1 MLYIVDINT
10 LSVFFVTSVFS
21 PIIFILGMLWSIPVV
36 PNLFGTR
43 NRFREKRFFHRP
55 GWGMVSVSP
64 AVYLVLCSPVPN
76 SVLTVRLGTLG
87 LFCPSKSGKVCMFTF
102 SLIGSKFLFHIINI
116 RKHC

>member
-10 LSVFFVTSVFS
+10 LLVFFVTSVFS
-21 PIIFILGMLWSIPVV
+21 PIIFILGLLWSVSVV

-43 NRFREKRFFHRP
+43 NQFRGKQFFHRP

-64 AVYLVLCSPVPN
+64 VVYLVLHSPVPN
-76 SVLTVRLGTLG
+76 RVLTVRLGTLG
-87 LFCPSKSGKVCMFTF
+87 LFSPTKSGKVCMFTF
-102 SLIGSKFLFHIINI
+102 SFVASTFLFHIINI